1 MYLKH
6 SLLLIKSYLYNREQ
20 TTNVNNS
27 KSPKL
32 KINVGVPQRS
42 CLGPLLFLIY
52 INDMHL
58 CTNLNVKLFADDA
71 CLSLSH
77 EDPVFLEK
85 TINTEMIK
93 IDTWLK
99 TNKLFLNYSK
109 SSYLIFSKKQHK
121 HNFKISINDNILD
134 QQHSAKYLGVTID
147 DKLNWKPHL
156 NNLKSSLS
164 RACYAICKLKSYANI
179 KTLKNVYYSLFYS
192 KLKYCISS
200 YGSTTP
206 TNLIPIFKLQKRAIR
221 FICSEPY
228 RAPTNPLFIKMNML
242 KLNEIHRLEICK
254 LIHKM
259 LNNNL
264 QGTLQLNN
272 LDNIHNHQTR
282 LKSKHNFYIN
292 SVKTGLGKQRFNNI
306 APKFWH
312 SVPTELKLLNFDTF
326 KSKLKKTLIQTY
338 TNNINHNS
346 FNS

>member
-32 KINVGVPQRS
+32 KINVGVPQGS

-164 RACYAICKLKSYANI
+164 RACYAICK
-179 KTLKNVYYSLFYS
+179 
-192 KLKYCISS
+192 
-200 YGSTTP
+200 
-206 TNLIPIFKLQKRAIR
+206 
-221 FICSEPY
+221 
-228 RAPTNPLFIKMNML
+228 
-242 KLNEIHRLEICK
+242 
-254 LIHKM
+254 
-259 LNNNL
+259 
-264 QGTLQLNN
+264 
-272 LDNIHNHQTR
+272 
-282 LKSKHNFYIN
+282 
-292 SVKTGLGKQRFNNI
+292 
-306 APKFWH
+306 
-312 SVPTELKLLNFDTF
+312 
-326 KSKLKKTLIQTY
+326 
-338 TNNINHNS
+338 
-346 FNS
+346 